1 MTDYGYIMRKN
12 FVIIATVILFIFSTQ
27 GFCVGNFSK
36 VIAFGDSVS
45 DNGFQDGAGFQ
56 PYTNGYVWVEYLA
69 NSLPGGPVP
78 VKSEAWGG
86 AMTNQANWDKIG
98 WSGLLWQIDQYEKEI
113 GQEDISKVLFTIYC
127 GGNDFWGNKK
137 NATLSAKNIVTAMEK
152 LYKKGARHI
161 VIANQYT
168 AVISPGYLKG
178 DYATYRAPLTK
189 FKKSLNESL
198 KNLIVDNKDSYIASH
213 PEVTV
218 YYINSDDLFNKIAN
232 DEKGYLFTNKTQK
245 WLGTKEFP
253 SPEKYLWWDE
263 WHLMTRA
270 HQLFADFIIEKI
282 KSSN

>member
-1 MTDYGYIMRKN
+1 MK
-12 FVIIATVILFIFSTQ
+12 
-27 GFCVGNFSK
+27 
-36 VIAFGDSVS
+36 S
-45 DNGFQDGAGFQ
+45 D
-56 PYTNGYVWVEYLA
+56 
-69 NSLPGGPVP
+69 
-78 VKSEAWGG
+78 AWGG

-113 GQEDISKVLFTIYC
+113 GQEDISKVLHTIYC

-137 NATLSAKNIVTAMEK
+137 DVAVSAKNIVTAMER
-152 LYKKGARHI
+152 LYKLGARHI
-161 VIANQYT
+161 VLANQYT

-178 DYATYRAPLTK
+178 DYASYRAPLTK
-189 FKKSLNESL
+189 FKQSLNDNL
-198 KNLIVDNKDSYIASH
+198 KKLVVDNKDSFIKMR

-218 YYINSDDLFNKIAN
+218 HYINSDDLFNKIAN
-232 DEKGYLFTNKTQK
+232 DEKGYIFTNKTEK

-270 HQLFADFIIEKI
+270 HQLFADFILEKM